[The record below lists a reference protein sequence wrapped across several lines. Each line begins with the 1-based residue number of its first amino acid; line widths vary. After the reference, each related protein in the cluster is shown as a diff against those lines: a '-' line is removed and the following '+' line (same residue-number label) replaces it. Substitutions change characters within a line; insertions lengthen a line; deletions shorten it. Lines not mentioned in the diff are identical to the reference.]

1 MEFDSCAEGAN
12 ETAFEKIEK
21 EYEAHGYHLPRLI
34 FWNVNSRTN
43 TIPIKENTLGVA
55 LVSGFSINILNMVMS
70 KKLDPYEVLLDI
82 LKDERYQPVAEVIE
96 NIM

>member
-1 MEFDSCAEGAN
+1 M
-12 ETAFEKIEK
+12 
-21 EYEAHGYHLPRLI
+21 
-34 FWNVNSRTN
+34 NSRTN